1 MRALG
6 KPYFFIDSSRRS
18 ILTLS
23 RLDREKQVRNRRLTS
38 MEEESKGKTLS
49 RRSFLK
55 GIGGGAIGTAVISM
69 GLLKSDRA
77 EGYTRKRLA

>member
-1 MRALG
+1 M
-6 KPYFFIDSSRRS
+6 
-18 ILTLS
+18 
-23 RLDREKQVRNRRLTS
+23 EK
-38 MEEESKGKTLS
+38 ESKGKTLS